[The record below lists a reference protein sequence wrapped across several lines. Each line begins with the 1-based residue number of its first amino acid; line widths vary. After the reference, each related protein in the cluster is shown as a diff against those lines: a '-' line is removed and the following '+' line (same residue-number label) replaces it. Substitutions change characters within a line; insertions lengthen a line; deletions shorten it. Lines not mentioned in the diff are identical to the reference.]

1 MLRQE
6 AERII
11 TEYAGPIFG
20 FALKRCGNVHD
31 AEDLSQEIVTRAFR
45 ALLLRDDI
53 EDARKFIWTIAH
65 NTLNSYYR
73 ETSRMIVGVP
83 LEEAA
88 GAVSDPGAGPD
99 TALEAEEERKTI
111 RRLRGEIAYLS
122 RLQRRIVIAYYFE
135 NRKQADI
142 ARELGIPLGT
152 VKWHLFEAKRELKR
166 GMDKMRQ
173 PSELKFNPIHF
184 DSVGMNGKSGTKSLD
199 EFFRS
204 ALSQNICYCVRKTAK
219 TVGEIADDL
228 GVSPVYVETEVEF
241 LEKYGFLLEKNGR
254 YIVNFLISEPT
265 AELLTMQD
273 RMYKKAAELFA
284 NDLYDGLTG
293 SGILDDAGILCHQT
307 DGPATPADNA
317 RADRNFLLW
326 TLIPFI
332 ASWSGEELMDKS
344 VSFEEV
350 MTIRADG
357 GRNIVLAT
365 VVPDDLKLPEDY
377 VYLNGWCGPFLNG
390 NGPGGRMLWQMDSEW
405 SDRNEEGRTMHVG
418 KDALRVIAL
427 YEREREERLSR
438 DEYAW
443 LAEQGYVKTGGDYDG
458 LFQAAWQIVILENRD
473 IQARLIGIGDRIKR
487 KHQAEFE
494 ALKAPYVKAWLD
506 MVPAHLKKLGAYEM
520 QFIFSDGWFLVHC
533 VAALLRNGKLKPPAQ
548 GQRKALTTVLCF
560 CRDEGEG

>member
-11 TEYAGPIFG
+11 TEYVNPIFG

-31 AEDLSQEIVTRAFR
+31 AEDLSQEIVTRAFK
-45 ALLLRDDI
+45 ALLFRDDI
-53 EDARKFIWTIAH
+53 EDTRKFIWTIAH

-73 ETSRMIVGVP
+73 ETSRGIVGVP

-88 GAVSDPGAGPD
+88 EEVSDPGAGPEG
-99 TALEAEEERKTI
+99 ALAAEEERKTI
-111 RRLRGEIAYLS
+111 RRLQEEIAYLS

-173 PSELKFNPIHF
+173 PGDLKFNPIHF
-184 DSVGMNGKSGTKSLD
+184 DSFGMNGKSGTKSLD

-219 TVGEIADDL
+219 TVGGIADDL

-284 NDLYDGLTG
+284 NDLYDELTG
-293 SGILDDAGILCHQT
+293 SGILDDPGILCRQT
-307 DGPATPADNA
+307 DGPVTPADNA
-317 RADRNFLLW
+317 RADPNFLLW
-326 TLIPFI
+326 TLIPLI
-332 ASWSGEELMDKS
+332 ASWSGEERMDKS
-344 VSFEEV
+344 ISFEEV

-357 GRNIVLAT
+357 GRNTVLAT

-377 VYLNGWCGPFLNG
+377 VYLNGWCGPLWNG
-390 NGPGGRMLWQMDSEW
+390 SGPGGRMLWQIDSEW
-405 SDRNEEGRTMHVG
+405 SDRNEEGRMMHAG
-418 KDALRVIAL
+418 EDALRVIAL
-427 YEREREERLSR
+427 YERERMERLSR

-443 LAEQGYVKTGGDYDG
+443 LAEQGYVKTCGDYDG
-458 LFQAAWQIVILENRD
+458 LFKAAWQIVILENRD
-473 IQARLIGIGDRIKR
+473 IQARLIEVGDRIKR

-506 MVPAHLKKLGAYEM
+506 MVPVHLKKLGAYEM

-533 VAALLRNGKLKPPAQ
+533 VTALLRNGKLKPPTP
-548 GQRKALTTVLCF
+548 GQRKALTTVLGF
-560 CRDEGEG
+560 SRNGREG